1 MRQETRKFLE
11 RLTPA
16 APPEVLAAI
25 KQLARKFFNV
35 SDDVAVSVIELDC
48 SDAACP
54 GIETI
59 VAVLE
64 ARKRPR
70 VVRFQK
76 RITEITR
83 NDFDGLV
90 GVNEFGRDRGGNSR
104 A

>member
-1 MRQETRKFLE
+1 MRQKILDFLK
-11 RLTPA
+11 RLAPA

-25 KQLARKFFNV
+25 KQEARRFFDV
-35 SDDVAVSVIELDC
+35 GDDVTVSVMELDC
-48 SDAACP
+48 GDPACP

-76 RITEITR
+76 GVAEIKSA
-83 NDFDGLV
+83 DFDGLV
-90 GVNEFGRDRGGNSR
+90 DGRPVED
-104 A
+104 